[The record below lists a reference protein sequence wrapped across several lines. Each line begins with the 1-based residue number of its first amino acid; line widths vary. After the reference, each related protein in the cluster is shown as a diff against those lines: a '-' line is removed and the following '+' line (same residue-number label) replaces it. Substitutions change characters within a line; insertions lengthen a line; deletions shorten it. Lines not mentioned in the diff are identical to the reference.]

1 MYFLK
6 FNYHQYAF
14 WDNKKTNFQILFP
27 NFFLTFEQT
36 PIYIY
41 WNLFRIEAIQCISS
55 FTQTQMRQPQAL
67 RISVT
72 ILIGKNYDSI

>member
-1 MYFLK
+1 MSFLK
-6 FNYHQYAF
+6 FNCHKYAF

-27 NFFLTFEQT
+27 NFFVTFEQT
-36 PIYIY
+36 GIYIY

-55 FTQTQMRQPQAL
+55 FTQTQMSQPQTL

-72 ILIGKNYDSI
+72 ILTEKNCDSV